1 MTNLEPCT
9 IGASNEPASQAA
21 ASASAMAA
29 PLHKDLEPVLLHE
42 PLSHASNR
50 KITLAVCVGS
60 ALALVV
66 VVVAGLLLSDEAVR
80 TNFASKNMAPCLAH
94 LFGTDWMGRDMLA
107 RTLTGLSASVLLGL
121 VAATASAFIALI
133 LASIAALGGKKA
145 DAVVTWLVD
154 LVLGVPHIVLLI
166 LISFALGKGFWGVA
180 IGVALTHWPS
190 LTRVLRAEILQ
201 CREAPC
207 VAVAHKLGQSR
218 LKIALTHMLPALF
231 PQFIVGLVLLFPHA
245 ILHEAAV
252 TFLGFGLSP
261 DMPAIGIILSE
272 SMGYLSIGAW
282 WLAVFPGLALVACVL
297 LFDFAGSGLRKLI
310 DPHTAQR

>member
-1 MTNLEPCT
+1 M
-9 IGASNEPASQAA
+9 
-21 ASASAMAA
+21 
-29 PLHKDLEPVLLHE
+29 LLHE
-42 PLSHASNR
+42 PLSRVSNR
-50 KITLAVCVGS
+50 KVTLAVCVGS
-60 ALALVV
+60 ALALAV

-80 TNFASKNMAPCLAH
+80 TNFASKNTAPCLAH

-107 RTLTGLSASVLLGL
+107 RTLTGLSTSVLLGL
-121 VAATASAFIALI
+121 VAATASAFFALI

-201 CREAPC
+201 CREAPY
-207 VAVAHKLGQSR
+207 VAVARKLGQSR

>member
-9 IGASNEPASQAA
+9 IGASNEPVSQAA

-29 PLHKDLEPVLLHE
+29 PLHKDSEPVLLHE

-80 TNFASKNMAPCLAH
+80 TNFASKNVAPCLAH

-107 RTLTGLSASVLLGL
+107 RTLTGLSTSVLLGL

-180 IGVALTHWPS
+180 IGVALTH
-190 LTRVLRAEILQ
+190 
-201 CREAPC
+201 
-207 VAVAHKLGQSR
+207 
-218 LKIALTHMLPALF
+218 
-231 PQFIVGLVLLFPHA
+231 
-245 ILHEAAV
+245 
-252 TFLGFGLSP
+252 
-261 DMPAIGIILSE
+261 
-272 SMGYLSIGAW
+272 
-282 WLAVFPGLALVACVL
+282 
-297 LFDFAGSGLRKLI
+297 
-310 DPHTAQR
+310 

>member
-66 VVVAGLLLSDEAVR
+66 MVVVGLLLSDEAVR

-107 RTLTGLSASVLLGL
+107 RTLTGLSTSVLLGL

-201 CREAPC
+201 CREAPY
-207 VAVAHKLGQSR
+207 VAGKAARRSR
-218 LKIALTHMLPALF
+218 SRICCPRCFRSSSLDWF
-231 PQFIVGLVLLFPHA
+231 CC
-245 ILHEAAV
+245 
-252 TFLGFGLSP
+252 S
-261 DMPAIGIILSE
+261 
-272 SMGYLSIGAW
+272 
-282 WLAVFPGLALVACVL
+282 
-297 LFDFAGSGLRKLI
+297 
-310 DPHTAQR
+310 HTPSCTRRR